1 VGFLFPLTIHL
12 VNCFN
17 VTPQTVV
24 FSGVSDMK
32 VITPQSWT
40 DTRPIDVKREES
52 VPAVTPKPRPEPTLE
67 QYRAALAAR

>member
-1 VGFLFPLTIHL
+1 
-12 VNCFN
+12 
-17 VTPQTVV
+17 
-24 FSGVSDMK
+24 MK